1 MLSIFSHRLASKV
14 CMATVATAAKRKHQE
29 VRKLKVRLKVFL
41 LTMILIMNTHLSSPK
56 QAQHQVSMK
65 LRKALI
71 LLALIQFF
79 LFMKTIS
86 KSNQNVVLQWRKLRR
101 QKMKVLCQSKLLK
114 WLYLFLAN
122 TTLHS
127 WSEGQWESG
136 TICGNT
142 FQWLS
147 IRQI

>member
-14 CMATVATAAKRKHQE
+14 CMATVATAAKRKRQE

-41 LTMILIMNTHLSSPK
+41 LTMILIVNTHLSSPK

-142 FQWLS
+142 F
-147 IRQI
+147 